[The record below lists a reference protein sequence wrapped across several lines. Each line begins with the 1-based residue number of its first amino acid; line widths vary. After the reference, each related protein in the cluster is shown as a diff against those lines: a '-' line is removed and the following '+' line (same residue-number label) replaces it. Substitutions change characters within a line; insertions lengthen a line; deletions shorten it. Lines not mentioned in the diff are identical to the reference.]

1 MGTPW
6 GPMGGGRGN
15 GDLWGPR
22 GDPRRTPQGPMGTPC
37 GPMETPWG
45 PWGGGHGDPWGPHGD
60 PRRGHGGPWGPMG
73 AMGGWRAAG
82 RVHSLLSP
90 YGPLCYIIGG
100 TDVNALGSA
109 IADAMDNF
117 NNSCNSTAQT
127 KIWIPSFAQIAVAKG
142 NLMTHESASLHESS
156 MCFHIRW
163 LTYSY
168 SRKQCVIILG
178 HYMI

>member
-1 MGTPW
+1 MGTH
-6 GPMGGGRGN
+6 
-15 GDLWGPR
+15 
-22 GDPRRTPQGPMGTPC
+22 
-37 GPMETPWG
+37 
-45 PWGGGHGDPWGPHGD
+45 GGGHGDPWGPHGD

-127 KIWIPSFAQIAVAKG
+127 KIWIPSFAQIAVANG
-142 NLMTHESASLHESS
+142 HLMTYESVSLHESM

-168 SRKQCVIILG
+168 SRKQCVII
-178 HYMI
+178 

>member
-1 MGTPW
+1 MGTH
-6 GPMGGGRGN
+6 
-15 GDLWGPR
+15 
-22 GDPRRTPQGPMGTPC
+22 
-37 GPMETPWG
+37 
-45 PWGGGHGDPWGPHGD
+45 GGH
-60 PRRGHGGPWGPMG
+60 RGVG
-73 AMGGWRAAG
+73 AAG
-82 RVHSLLSP
+82 RVPSLLSP
-90 YGPLCYIIGG
+90 YAPLCYLIGG

-142 NLMTHESASLHESS
+142 TLMTPESASLHESS